1 MPSTYIGKEALLK
14 RGELAVRE
22 MLEMVGDE
30 FVELVREDEPE
41 KTGDMIGSTE
51 ISPVE
56 GGGGRWFR
64 KLTVGAYYAVWQ
76 HEKTW
81 YHHDHGRAKFVRD
94 PLIIAVT
101 RMRNGLRRAARAV
114 F

>member
-1 MPSTYIGKEALLK
+1 MGSTYIGLEALK
-14 RGELAVRE
+14 RRADIAVRE
-22 MLEMVGDE
+22 TLEEVGEE
-30 FVELVREDEPE
+30 FRAKVAEDEPLLSGE
-41 KTGDMIGSTE
+41 MEGSTE
-51 ISPVE
+51 ITPVM
-56 GGGGRWFR
+56 GGGVRWWR
-64 KLTVGAYYAVWQ
+64 KLTVGAYYSVWQ

-101 RMRNGLRRAARAV
+101 KMRMALARAARRS